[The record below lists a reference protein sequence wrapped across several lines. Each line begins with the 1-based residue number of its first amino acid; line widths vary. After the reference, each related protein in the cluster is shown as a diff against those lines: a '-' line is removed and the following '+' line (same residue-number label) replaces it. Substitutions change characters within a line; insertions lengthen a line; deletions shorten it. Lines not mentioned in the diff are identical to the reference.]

1 MRERITK
8 GSTGRNNSGR
18 KEVRIRIN
26 RSGKDDSGVQR
37 YSIAARF
44 ADESYKKITDKDYV
58 VLEVDWELNRIYF
71 LPGEPDEGFKLTGTG
86 KTKSITFTR
95 NDIERWDEIQ
105 GCYFLLKDPKEK
117 SYYIDYSSKAK
128 EDTAT

>member
-1 MRERITK
+1 MVVLKRLTAVLLLTILTAMP
-8 GSTGRNNSGR
+8 
-18 KEVRIRIN
+18 VYA
-26 RSGKDDSGVQR
+26 DDEMG
-37 YSIAARF
+37 
-44 ADESYKKITDKDYV
+44 KKITDKDYV

-128 EDTAT
+128 EE

>member
-8 GSTGRNNSGR
+8 KGTGGHNSGR
-18 KEVRIRIN
+18 KEVRIKIN
-26 RSGKDDSGVQR
+26 RSGKSASGMQR

-44 ADESYKKITDKDYV
+44 ADESYKKITDKSYIVPEIDR
-58 VLEVDWELNRIYF
+58 ELNRIYF

-95 NDIERWDEIQ
+95 HDHNQWEETQ
-105 GCYFLLKDPKEK
+105 GCYFLLKDPKEGT
-117 SYYIDYSSKAK
+117 YYIDYSTNTK
-128 EDTAT
+128 EESN